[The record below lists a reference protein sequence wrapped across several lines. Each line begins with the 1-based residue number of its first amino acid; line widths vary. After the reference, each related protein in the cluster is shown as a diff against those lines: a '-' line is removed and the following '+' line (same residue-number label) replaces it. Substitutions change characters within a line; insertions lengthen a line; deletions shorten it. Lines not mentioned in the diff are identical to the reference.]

1 MSALQ
6 VYRKMITF
14 TCLSVDVKMEIN
26 PLSVILVK
34 SDSKGDRMLFR
45 YPFSPNNERDSSQCT
60 KRKNPYSIT
69 IAEDLL
75 QSLPLPTSNIT
86 NGNLTGLPD
95 EVLSTLFAV
104 KLELCETKFELKVNN
119 VRFVGH
125 PTLLYSRGL
134 NEVNSS
140 MLFNV
145 VFALQAQADQSVVKC
160 YYDLSKRLGI
170 ALRHEEKRCGFLK
183 DEIKMMVL
191 THDEVATR
199 SGEESDC
206 DESPYELILQ
216 RSLLAKDLKSAFNSL
231 CTSGVINMMINK
243 WIQVSFCLP
252 QKVHQSH
259 KKGFIMNPEI
269 IDRCLN
275 SLRPY
280 HGLLLL
286 IEPLDLLDSLPADS
300 SPALRRMIQ
309 MYNPLKSL
317 QTLAADSDLSL
328 SQVFQLTG
336 HLVYWAKA
344 TIIYPLCESN
354 VYVVSPDAVI
364 SNQLLESFSEQFP
377 GLCLLQ
383 IISEFSLPTSISQKL
398 NPLSQPQQ
406 QSQLV
411 KIIIWLLKNHLLLQL
426 HTYVQYMPT
435 VNGRNPL
442 ETMSQDGSSPT
453 GVTENDNSWSLN
465 NTPKGTPSESKEDNA
480 LAIRKDDGL
489 FEYTSDNFPMASDD
503 IMLLDRLCRCGYFN
517 GGHHLEEIM
526 YLENIRRSQL
536 LQILDKFRDIL
547 ITCENEDPAIALFY
561 SQHPLP

>member
-1 MSALQ
+1 
-6 VYRKMITF
+6 
-14 TCLSVDVKMEIN
+14 MEIN
-26 PLSVILVK
+26 PLSIILVK

-45 YPFSPNNERDSSQCT
+45 YPHTTNHQRDSNQCT
-60 KRKNPYSIT
+60 KRKNPYSLI
-69 IAEDLL
+69 INEDLL
-75 QSLPLPTSNIT
+75 QSLPFPTSNIT
-86 NGNLTGLPD
+86 NGNLTGLSD

-104 KLELCETKFELKVNN
+104 KPELCELKFELKVNN

-125 PTLLYSRGL
+125 PTLLSSRGMKDT
-134 NEVNSS
+134 NSS

-145 VFALQAQADQSVVKC
+145 VFALQAQATHSVVKC
-160 YYDLSKRLGI
+160 YYDLSRRLGI
-170 ALRHEEKRCGFLK
+170 ALRHEEKRCGYLSE
-183 DEIKMMVL
+183 EIKMMVS
-191 THDEVATR
+191 THDEAAAR
-199 SGEESDC
+199 SEEESDG

-216 RSLLAKDLKSAFNSL
+216 KSSLARDLKSVFNSL
-231 CTSGVINMMINK
+231 STTGVINIMINK

-259 KKGFIMNPEI
+259 KKGFIMNPEM
-269 IDRCLN
+269 IDRCLR

-286 IEPLDLLDSLPADS
+286 IEPLELLESLPSDS
-300 SPALRRMIQ
+300 SPALKRMIQ

-317 QTLAADSDLSL
+317 QTLAADSDLTL

-354 VYVVSPDAVI
+354 VYVVSPDAI
-364 SNQLLESFSEQFP
+364 ITNQLMEMFSEQFP

-383 IISEFSLPTSISQKL
+383 VLSDFSLPTSISQKL
-398 NPLSQPQQ
+398 NPLNQPQQ
-406 QSQLV
+406 QTQLV
-411 KIIIWLLKNHLLLQL
+411 KIIIWMLKYHLLLQL

-435 VNGRNPL
+435 VHGRMIKDAKSSD
-442 ETMSQDGSSPT
+442 TSSPT
-453 GVTENDNSWSLN
+453 GTVENENGHQQEDSSWSLSD
-465 NTPKGTPSESKEDNA
+465 TPKGTPSDTKTDMSLSINKEDGIYDFQPEN
-480 LAIRKDDGL
+480 
-489 FEYTSDNFPMASDD
+489 YSMPSDD
-503 IMLLDRLCRCGYFN
+503 IILLDKLCRLGYFR

-547 ITCENEDPAIALFY
+547 ITCESEDPAIALFY
-561 SQHPLP
+561 SQLGSQ